1 MISFNFLSMA
11 DEQDQTYAAVGK
23 ALVELASRHPHFS
36 ISVQGHGGTVYLS
49 DNAEMDFASP
59 SMLAYVLLALQE
71 QSAAIQ
77 EHKGD

>member
-1 MISFNFLSMA
+1 MITFNFLSTA
-11 DEQDQTYAAVGK
+11 DAQDQTCAAVGK
-23 ALVELASRHPHFS
+23 ALIELAGKYPHFS
-36 ISVQGHGGTVYLS
+36 ILVQGHGGTVHLE
-49 DNAEMDFASP
+49 DGAEMDFASP